1 MSAGPEEGMRPAGR
15 FERVGRHR
23 PGAEKE
29 EENLDG

>member
-1 MSAGPEEGMRPAGR
+1 MSAGPEKGKGPAAR
-15 FERVGRHR
+15 FDRVGLYR